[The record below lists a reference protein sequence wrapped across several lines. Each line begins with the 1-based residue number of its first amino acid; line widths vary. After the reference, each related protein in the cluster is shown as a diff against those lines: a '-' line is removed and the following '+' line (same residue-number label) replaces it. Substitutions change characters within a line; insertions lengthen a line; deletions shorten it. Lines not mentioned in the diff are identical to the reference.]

1 MAKTTKPSRSLASI
15 RRDFDTPE
23 ACKAHLAKLRWPD
36 GTVVCPRCGETKR
49 VYALKTRPFHWVC
62 KNPSEACP
70 GVYRFSVLTG
80 TVFENTNVPLPTWFE
95 VLYEMTQSK
104 KGISALQVHRM
115 IDPVRGKKG
124 SYRTAWYMCHRIRAA
139 MQQGGG
145 GLLGGFGNIVEI
157 DEAYIG
163 GNPKNRHGG
172 SLSPYARHK
181 RAQKEGGPRVPG
193 TRFSSKVPVLGAI
206 ARKGNVVAVVA
217 DKVTGVALRNFV
229 RKTVSDEVSLIATD
243 AHPGY
248 RGLSKMGYPHES
260 VNHQRGEYVR
270 GVVHTSHLDSFWSLL
285 KRGIVGNYHK
295 VSKDYLPLYL
305 NEFAWRHNNR
315 NNPDIFDAVLA
326 GC

>member
-1 MAKTTKPSRSLASI
+1 MAKTTKPSRSLATI
-15 RRDFDTPE
+15 KREFATVD

-36 GTVVCPRCGETKR
+36 GRAVCPRCGEIQR

-80 TVFENTNVPLPTWFE
+80 TIFENTNVPLPTWFE
-95 VLYEMTQSK
+95 VLYQMTQSK

-145 GLLGGFGNIVEI
+145 GLLGGIVEV
-157 DEAYIG
+157 DETYVG
-163 GNPKNRHGG
+163 GKERNK
-172 SLSPYARHK
+172 HK
-181 RAQKEGGPRVPG
+181 AKRGNLALQG
-193 TRFSSKVPVLGAI
+193 KVPVVGAI
-206 ARKGNVVAVVA
+206 ARKGNVVCKVIGSASNATLTRFVRETVA
-217 DKVTGVALRNFV
+217 DDV
-229 RKTVSDEVSLIATD
+229 ELIATD
-243 AHPGY
+243 EHVGY
-248 RGLSKMGYPHES
+248 NDLSRVGIPHET
-260 VNHQRGEYVR
+260 VNHTSGEYVR
-270 GVVHTSHLDSFWSLL
+270 GVVHTANLDSFWSLL
-285 KRGIVGNYHK
+285 KRGIVGTYHK
-295 VSKDYLPLYL
+295 VSKEHLPLYL

-315 NNPDIFDAVLA
+315 DNPDIFDAVLA